1 MKSNFPNPVDGDVQ
15 ALTEFER
22 GLFYAAYLI
31 CELHDEPG
39 VAADVIRE
47 ANLDFSNIKS
57 LDSSE
62 KKILMRLNKTD
73 RLSLENK

>member
-1 MKSNFPNPVDGDVQ
+1 MTTNSPNPVDGDVQ

-22 GLFYAAYLI
+22 GVFYAAYLI

-57 LDSSE
+57 LDISE
-62 KKILMRLNKTD
+62 RKILLRLNKTD

>member
-1 MKSNFPNPVDGDVQ
+1 MNAEQKQ

-22 GLFYAAYLI
+22 GVFYAAFLI

-39 VAADVIRE
+39 IAADVIRE
-47 ANLDFSNIKS
+47 ANLDLSNIKS

-62 KKILMRLNKTD
+62 KKTLLRLNKTEH
-73 RLSLENK
+73 LSLENK